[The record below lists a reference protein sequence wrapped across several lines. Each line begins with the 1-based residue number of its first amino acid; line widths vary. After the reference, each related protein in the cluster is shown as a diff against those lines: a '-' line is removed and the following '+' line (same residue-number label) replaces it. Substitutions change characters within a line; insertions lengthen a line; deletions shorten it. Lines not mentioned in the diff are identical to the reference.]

1 VQITNDGAPVV
12 LLKERQSTG
21 GYPMMGVVSRLD
33 LFKLVQAFPGT
44 PVYFSL
50 ANPTRLRSELMRFYN
65 FWGARIT

>member
-1 VQITNDGAPVV
+1 
-12 LLKERQSTG
+12 
-21 GYPMMGVVSRLD
+21 MMGVVSRLD